1 MEAIAGAWQWL
12 TTDANWAGEKGVWH
26 RLSEHLWLSG
36 VCLVLACLI
45 ALPVA
50 LWLGHLGKGGAL
62 AVNVS
67 NVGRAVP
74 TYAVLVLLTLS
85 PLGSQGDWPTV
96 IALVL
101 FAVPPLLTNAYLGM
115 READRNV
122 VEAARGMGM
131 SGPQLLLRVE
141 IPLAYPLIM
150 TGLRS
155 ATVQVVATATLAA
168 LAGGGGLGR
177 IITAGFGNYDTAQV
191 VAGALLVAVLAL
203 LVEGALVV
211 ADRAFDPMRGQ
222 RRAGR
227 AGRGRFRTGARKA
240 SGTASVA
247 APRTAAA
254 TAPRTASSAAAGEGQ
269 GDDAVAVRK
278 RT

>member
-1 MEAIAGAWQWL
+1 MGPVAGAWQWL
-12 TTDANWAGEKGVWH
+12 TTGANWAGEKGVWH
-26 RLSEHLWLSG
+26 RLGEHLWLSG
-36 VCLVLACLI
+36 LCLVLSCLI

-67 NVGRAVP
+67 NIGRAVP

-85 PLGSQGDWPTV
+85 PLGTAGDWPTV

-115 READRNV
+115 HEADRDA

-141 IPLAYPLIM
+141 IPLAYPLLM
-150 TGLRS
+150 TGIRS
-155 ATVQVVATATLAA
+155 AAVQVVATATLAA

-177 IITAGFGNYDTAQV
+177 IITAGFGNYNTAQV

-203 LVEGALVV
+203 LVEGLLVL
-211 ADRAFDPMRGQ
+211 ADRAFDPMRGR

-227 AGRGRFRTGARKA
+227 TARRAGNAALSPAHKPFAPASPGVIRSDPTSSEPIRT
-240 SGTASVA
+240 
-247 APRTAAA
+247 
-254 TAPRTASSAAAGEGQ
+254 
-269 GDDAVAVRK
+269 D
-278 RT
+278 